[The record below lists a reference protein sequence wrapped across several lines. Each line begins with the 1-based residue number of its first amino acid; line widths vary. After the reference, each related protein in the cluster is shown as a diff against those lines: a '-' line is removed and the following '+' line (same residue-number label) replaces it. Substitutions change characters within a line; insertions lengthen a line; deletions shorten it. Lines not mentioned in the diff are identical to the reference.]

1 MLKLIATLGAMTLAS
16 ASLGHAATVPLTGGV
31 TTVEVT
37 ADIGGLGLS
46 GAPFGT
52 AGVDVSGP
60 NPVFAFDITGGT
72 LDEASGNAL
81 IEHDGSGV
89 TLASATQ
96 SVTIGN
102 FLIDTEAATVSG
114 DVVGGAT
121 GITFFDFGTPDA
133 SGIPLLITGDLNGV
147 LGLLFGAPDL
157 TGAEF
162 GIANTAPEVAPIP
175 LPASLPLLAGA
186 VLLVGLMRRGAA

>member
-1 MLKLIATLGAMTLAS
+1 MLKLIAPLGAMTLAS

-102 FLIDTEAATVSG
+102 FLIDTEAATGSG

-186 VLLVGLMRRGAA
+186 VLLVGLMRRRAA